1 MMKRDIINIFL
12 ASVAGI
18 ALLGGCVNQERL
30 NSPATQTGATT
41 GAIAGAVIGYNTKGH
56 HKGQRAAIGALVGA
70 AIGGVVGSAVDTQ
83 PQQPVDNGG
92 WQ

>member
-18 ALLGGCVNQERL
+18 ALLDGCVNQETL
-30 NSPATQTGATT
+30 NNPTVQKGAAI
-41 GAIAGAVIGYNTKGH
+41 GAVSGAVIGGNVGDRSGTNI
-56 HKGQRAAIGALVGA
+56 ALGALAGAVAGGAVGQ
-70 AIGGVVGSAVDTQ
+70 AVDNSN
-83 PQQPVDNGG
+83 PKPVQDGG